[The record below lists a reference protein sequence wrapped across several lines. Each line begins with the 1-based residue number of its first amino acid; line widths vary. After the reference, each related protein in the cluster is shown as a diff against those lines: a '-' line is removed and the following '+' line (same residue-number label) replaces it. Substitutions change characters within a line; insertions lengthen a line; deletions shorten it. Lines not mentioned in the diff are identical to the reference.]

1 MAGGSPRPKSARPS
15 AETETLPAGEAL
27 SVLAFASG
35 YNSSVVL
42 AGVVALGIGAGVAGV
57 FPYLRRRAL
66 VSDAISHATLPGVAL
81 GFLAGAALGGG
92 GKNLPLIMLGAAAT
106 GILGLLAV
114 RWIRDRTRLTED
126 TAIGSVLSVFFGLGI
141 VLLSHVQTLD
151 TGGQAGLNSF
161 LLGSTATLSAGEAWF
176 IGGASLAAV
185 AAVALL
191 LKEFRAVAF
200 DETFAAAA
208 GWNVARIDLV
218 MLGLLLVVIVT
229 GLRTVGL
236 VLILAL
242 VIIPPCAARLW
253 TDRLALM
260 VVLSGAFGGLAGW
273 TGGAASAVFPD
284 LPAGSMIVVAAGAIF
299 AASLLLSPVR
309 GLLARAPRRG
319 RVPPPHHGPG
329 PGRTAA

>member
-1 MAGGSPRPKSARPS
+1 MAGASPHRKSALPS
-15 AETETLPAGEAL
+15 AESETLPAGETLA
-27 SVLAFASG
+27 VLAFSAG

-57 FPYLRRRAL
+57 FPFLRRRAL

-81 GFLAGAALGGG
+81 GFLAGIALGGS
-92 GKNLPLIMLGAAAT
+92 GKHLALILPGAAAT
-106 GILGLLAV
+106 GILGLLAIQ
-114 RWIRDRTRLTED
+114 WIRNHTRLTED

-141 VLLSHVQTLD
+141 VLLSHIQTLG

-176 IGGASLAAV
+176 IGGASLATV
-185 AAVALL
+185 AIVGLL

-200 DETFAAAA
+200 DETFAAAS

-253 TDRLALM
+253 TDRLGRM

-273 TGGAASAVFPD
+273 TGGTASAVFPD
-284 LPAGSMIVVAAGAIF
+284 VPAGSMIVVAAGAIF
-299 AASLLLSPVR
+299 AVSLILSPVR

-319 RVPPPHHGPG
+319 RLPPQPRAPG
-329 PGRTAA
+329 PDRTAA